1 MGPGTRSYPDP
12 IAFDAQVAIAFTPK
26 ASHIQANSADWRLDM
41 QNSPIK
47 QFAKPHGTVSLLLIA
62 ALGVLV
68 LLPVQKSV
76 VRAEGLQNRP
86 GAIVRVDGMEPE
98 AAPAVPRSRIY
109 ESFKALEEASSRQKE
124 PYAPDDI
131 PFCDR
136 GYMRHDATW
145 ACIAGGS
152 RLPDALAT
160 SGSVRELEVAPLSAD
175 QVQEL
180 SLRPLTEPEVR
191 DDLATQPSRTA
202 SGGENGR
209 SGDAPEPAVRSADAS
224 RASSSQAADFEPVPF
239 DGPPEVPGGYF
250 KAETADNR
258 NTPGEDAGGPLDLA
272 MAATQNAGAL
282 EKQTRTASSA
292 KAGALSKKIGAMLIV
307 GFHGTRVDDPEV
319 RSLGE
324 KIRTG
329 LVGGV
334 MFLKH
339 NIVSKKQV
347 IALTSYFRQQAGKR
361 PFIISIDQEGGYV
374 QRLTQRVGFQQSP
387 SAEKVGRMSEQSAAR
402 IYEAMAM
409 NLREWGFNMN
419 FGPVLDVNVNRNNK
433 IIARYG
439 RSYSVEPGEVARY
452 GKIFVDAHHKAG
464 LLTSVKHFPGHGSST
479 QDSHKGFVD
488 ISHSWTPMELSP
500 FEKLARSRK
509 IDTVMIG
516 HLYLDRFAARGERRL
531 PASLSPEIT
540 DGLMRKM
547 LGKQAV
553 AITDDLDMG
562 AIRDNY
568 RFDDA
573 MALAVYAGNDFVLH
587 SNYILKDPKLADRML
602 NSILQAAI
610 RDPALQRKIEY
621 ANERIKQLY
630 NRRLLN

>member
-1 MGPGTRSYPDP
+1 
-12 IAFDAQVAIAFTPK
+12 
-26 ASHIQANSADWRLDM
+26 M

-47 QFAKPHGTVSLLLIA
+47 QFARPHGTASLMLIA
-62 ALGVLV
+62 VLGALV
-68 LLPVQKSV
+68 LLPVVKSV

-86 GAIVRVDGMEPE
+86 GAIIQADGAEPE
-98 AAPAVPRSRIY
+98 TVQAIPRSRIY
-109 ESFKALEEASSRQKE
+109 ESFKSLERRPSRQSN
-124 PYAPDDI
+124 PNTPADI

-136 GYMRHDATW
+136 GYIRQDTSW
-145 ACIAGGS
+145 ACIADGS

-160 SGSVRELEVAPLSAD
+160 SASSRGLEIVPLSAD
-175 QVQEL
+175 EVQKL
-180 SLRPLTEPEVR
+180 TSRALTEPEIQE
-191 DDLATQPSRTA
+191 DPATQPPRTA

-209 SGDAPEPAVRSADAS
+209 SGDAPEPALRSANGSAASDAIQT
-224 RASSSQAADFEPVPF
+224 SSSQDGDFEPVPF
-239 DGPPEVPGGYF
+239 DGPPEVPDGYF
-250 KAETADNR
+250 KTEAADNR
-258 NTPGEDAGGPLDLA
+258 NAPGKDAGGPLDLA
-272 MAATQNAGAL
+272 MAATQTAGAL
-282 EKQTRTASSA
+282 EKHTQTAPSA
-292 KAGALSKKIGAMLIV
+292 KAAALSKKIGAMLIV
-307 GFHGTRVDDPEV
+307 GFYGTRVDDPEV

-324 KIRTG
+324 KIRNG

-347 IALTSYFRQQAGKR
+347 ITLTTYFRQQAGNR

-402 IYEAMAM
+402 IYETMAM

-419 FGPVLDVNVNRNNK
+419 FGPVLDVNVNQNNK

-488 ISHSWTPMELSP
+488 ISRSWTPMELSP
-500 FEKLARSRK
+500 FEELGRSRK
-509 IDTVMIG
+509 VDTVMIG
-516 HLYLDRFAARGERRL
+516 HLYLDRFAGRGERRL
-531 PASLSPEIT
+531 PASLSPEVT

-547 LGKQAV
+547 LGQQTV

-562 AIRDNY
+562 AIRDNF

-573 MALAVYAGNDFVLH
+573 MALAVYAGNDFILH

-602 NSILQAAI
+602 NAILTAAI

-621 ANERIKQLY
+621 ANERINRLY
-630 NRRLLN
+630 NKNLVN